1 MTKLS
6 LQFSFDK
13 NFFVTNSLM
22 ILYKKV
28 DLAELILF
36 FCSFLRD
43 FLKKK
48 TAFHVKFGIK

>member
-1 MTKLS
+1 
-6 LQFSFDK
+6 
-13 NFFVTNSLM
+13 M

-48 TAFHVKFGIK
+48 DCFSRKIWNKVTELSR